1 MQSFMDA
8 QRGHIIAMVRVFKD
22 ACRMAA
28 TKDDGKISKEEAI
41 EIKQIDAAVTK
52 FISDLQKIK

>member
-8 QRGHIIAMVRVFKD
+8 QRGHIIAMVRVFRD

-28 TKDDGKISKEEAI
+28 TQDDGKISAEETK
-41 EIKQIDAAVTK
+41 EIKQIDDAVNR
-52 FISDLQKIK
+52 FISDLKKIK